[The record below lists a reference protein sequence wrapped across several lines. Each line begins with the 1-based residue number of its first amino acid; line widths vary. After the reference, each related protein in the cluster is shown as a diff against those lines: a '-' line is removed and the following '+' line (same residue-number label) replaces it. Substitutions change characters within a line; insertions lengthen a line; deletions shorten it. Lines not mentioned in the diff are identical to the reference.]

1 MAELD
6 FSGKT
11 AVVTGASRGI
21 GRLIAV
27 GLTKRG
33 ARVLAT
39 ARNMDSSPGTGG
51 TLRET
56 AAMMDAAG
64 KGSIAVPG
72 TITDTP
78 GANAIVERAM
88 ADFGRIDIMVN
99 NAGVHPHV
107 SVSEMT
113 DEQWDD
119 LIAVNLTAP
128 FLLTR
133 AVLPIMKEQRTGNI
147 MGVSSGAGSTNP
159 RADSTGYGATKA
171 ALERMYFNLAEEVK
185 EYGIAVNTWMP
196 GILLTD
202 MNAAR
207 GVGEPVE
214 VAEPSALWVIAQNVA
229 TFTGQ
234 NVRREDFGTKWG
246 VT

>member
-1 MAELD
+1 MAE
-6 FSGKT
+6 
-11 AVVTGASRGI
+11 
-21 GRLIAV
+21 
-27 GLTKRG
+27 
-33 ARVLAT
+33 
-39 ARNMDSSPGTGG
+39 
-51 TLRET
+51 
-56 AAMMDAAG
+56 
-64 KGSIAVPG
+64 
-72 TITDTP
+72 
-78 GANAIVERAM
+78 
-88 ADFGRIDIMVN
+88 FGRIDIMVN

-119 LIAVNLTAP
+119 MIAVNLTAP

-171 ALERMYFNLAEEVK
+171 ALDRMYFNLAEEVK
-185 EYGIAVNTWMP
+185 AFDIAVNTWMP
-196 GILLTD
+196 GVLLTD
-202 MNAAR
+202 MNAAS

-214 VAEPSALWVIAQNVA
+214 VAEPSALWVIAQDA
-229 TFTGQ
+229 ARFTGQ

-246 VT
+246 TR